1 MFKLKKGVIEV
12 PKFFCSETVGG
23 ITVYYCYLEYDGKKC
38 YPNGSITVP
47 KGARVKA
54 NFCIDTEGNKVA
66 LQVWDY
72 KNWKQ
77 LAWKEHTGGFW
88 CDVVEFMAEEDADV
102 VYVLYKY
109 EGEWKQVDTY
119 GTFYLRTTYIPPK
132 PKIVEAYLKC
142 NGERVDVEEEVTI
155 EMPASCVAYVT
166 VKNESEGSGK
176 CAIQVWDR
184 KTNKELR
191 WLEFEMMSNQAP
203 TEYTLNFTVED
214 DADIEIHTYYYD
226 EEEGEW
232 KHYDSIGC
240 F

>member
-1 MFKLKKGVIEV
+1 MFKLRKEVVEV
-12 PKFFCSETVGG
+12 PEFHCYEKG
-23 ITVYYCYLEYDGKKC
+23 VYYCYLEYDGKKC

-47 KGARVKA
+47 KGAKVKA
-54 NFCIDTEGNKVA
+54 NFCIDTKGNKVA

-77 LAWKEHTGGFW
+77 LAWKEKTGGFW
-88 CDVVEFMAEEDADV
+88 CDVAEFTAEEDADV

-109 EGEWKQVDTY
+109 EGGWVQVDTY
-119 GTFYLRTTYIPPK
+119 GTFYLRTAYIPPK

-142 NGERVDVEEEVTI
+142 NGERIDVGEEVTI
-155 EMPASCVAYVT
+155 EMPVKCYAHVT

-176 CAIQVWDR
+176 CAIQVWNR

-191 WLEFEMMSNQAP
+191 WREFNMTSNQPP
-203 TEYTLNFTVED
+203 TEYTPKAFTVED

-240 F
+240 L